1 MRTASFSLVLV
12 LVGATTSHAA
22 DNTTIP
28 AVNSTDT
35 TVPPV
40 PTDAPERVSF
50 DVAVQRAL
58 ARNPQVLIAQAEVKR
73 AWALLAEARAPS
85 LPSLSALG
93 YYQRIEGN
101 RGASGVTVLHDNEL
115 YGALNVSMALLA
127 PAQWAAWAHSRD
139 NVEVARL
146 SAADVRRK
154 LAVAV
159 AHTYLTIVAQHRVI
173 DVQERARENA
183 QAHLDYTHARFVGGV
198 GPQLDETRAAQE
210 LDADVSQLEVTY
222 GQIVLQQEALG
233 VLLGVNRPVDSEL
246 DVTLE
251 TPPQL
256 DEALGDSR
264 KLRTDL
270 RLSEERLVASQ
281 HRVRDDYT
289 DYLPSIVGSFT
300 PFLYTP
306 STTSEPGKGYVGLL
320 SLNLPLY
327 DGGLRYG
334 QAHERAALRDEA
346 QIDHEGVARQ
356 VASDV
361 RASYVELNRALRSF
375 EAARSSARRA
385 QAALAMTNQAYRAGA
400 TTNIEVIDAETR
412 ARDADTAAAQA
423 EDAARQATI
432 DLLAASGRFP
442 R

>member
-12 LVGATTSHAA
+12 LLGAATSHAA
-22 DNTTIP
+22 NTTIP
-28 AVNSTDT
+28 AANSTDT
-35 TVPPV
+35 TVPAV
-40 PTDAPERVSF
+40 ATDAPERVSF

-85 LPSLSALG
+85 LPNLSALG

-101 RGASGVTVLHDNEL
+101 RGASGVVVLHDNEL

-233 VLLGVNRPVDSEL
+233 VLLGVNSPVDSEL

-251 TPPQL
+251 APPQL

-270 RLSEERLVASQ
+270 KLSEERLVASQ

-306 STTSEPGKGYVGLL
+306 STTSTPGKGFVGLL
-320 SLNLPLY
+320 SLNVPLY

-346 QIDHEGVARQ
+346 QLDHEGVARQ

-385 QAALAMTNQAYRAGA
+385 QAALAMTNQAYKAGA

-432 DLLAASGRFP
+432 DLLSASGRFP

>member
-12 LVGATTSHAA
+12 LLGAATGRA

-28 AVNSTDT
+28 AVTSTDT
-35 TVPPV
+35 SVPAPV
-40 PTDAPERVSF
+40 ADAPERVSF

-58 ARNPQVLIAQAEVKR
+58 ARNPQALIAQAEVKR
-73 AWALLAEARAPS
+73 AWSLLEEARAPS
-85 LPSLSALG
+85 LPNLAAQG

-101 RGASGVTVLHDNEL
+101 RGASGVVALHDNEL

-127 PAQWAAWAHSRD
+127 PAQWATWAHSRD
-139 NVEVARL
+139 NVEIARL

-173 DVQERARENA
+173 DVQERARANA
-183 QAHLDYTHARFVGGV
+183 QAHLDYTHARFVGGI

-270 RLSEERLVASQ
+270 RLAQERLVASQ

-289 DYLPSIVGSFT
+289 DYLPTIVGSFA

-306 STTSEPGKGYVGLL
+306 STTSTPGKGFVGLL

-334 QAHERAALRDEA
+334 EAHERASLRDEA
-346 QIDHEGVARQ
+346 AIDHEGVERQ

-385 QAALAMTNQAYRAGA
+385 QAALSMTNQAYKAGA

-412 ARDADTAAAQA
+412 ARDADTSAAQA